1 MKITISGIAGSG
13 KSTIADFISKEFNLK
28 RYSGGD
34 FMRELA
40 RRKGTTLLELSKI
53 AEKSFEVDK
62 EIDKMYGELAKNDN
76 FVIDSR
82 LGFYFLKDS
91 IKIFL
96 LCNTET
102 ASRRIFEQKREVE
115 KENITFEKTLE
126 NTKRRIESE
135 RTRYMNYYHLD
146 IDNLDNYDIVID
158 TSDMTIFEMNNNIV
172 KAIKNFIR

>member
-1 MKITISGIAGSG
+1 MKVTISGIAGSG

-40 RRKGTTLLELSKI
+40 RKKGMTLLELSKI

-62 EIDKMYGELAKNDN
+62 EIDEMYKELGKKDN

-82 LGFYFLKDS
+82 LGFYFLNDS

-96 LCNTET
+96 LCNTEV
-102 ASRRIFEQKREVE
+102 ASKRIFEQKRGIE
-115 KENITFEKTLE
+115 KENINFEKTLE
-126 NTKRRIESE
+126 NTKRRIKSE
-135 RTRYMNYYHLD
+135 RIRYMNYYNLD

-158 TSDMTIFEMNNNIV
+158 TSDMAISEMNNNV
-172 KAIKNFIR
+172 AKAIKSFIH